1 MVKQQGIVLL
11 LMALVLSAC
20 TPYPANY
27 PSSGPSFSSGGGH
40 IVAKGETLWS
50 ISRQYGIELSDLVE
64 ANRISD
70 ASQIEVGQRLVIPR
84 SGTAAPA
91 PRESPPVASEPAS
104 RYLPPE
110 RSVGPV
116 PGDSGDFVWPVDGR
130 VISIFGS
137 RRKGN
142 MNKGVDI
149 QAPGGSDVRASRSG
163 RVSFVHEALPGFGKT
178 IIVEHGG
185 GFATVYAY
193 IDQILVRSGDSVAQR
208 QVIARVGK
216 TGRTE
221 VPALHFEIRRRQ
233 KPQNPLYYLP

>member
-1 MVKQQGIVLL
+1 
-11 LMALVLSAC
+11 MALALSAC

-27 PSSGPSFSSGGGH
+27 PSSCPAVPSGAGH
-40 IVAKGETLWS
+40 TVAKGETLWS
-50 ISRQYGIELSDLVE
+50 ISRRYGIELADLVE

-84 SGTAAPA
+84 AGTSAPA
-91 PRESPPVASEPAS
+91 PREPEPVSSPASSEPIS
-104 RYLPPE
+104 KYLPE
-110 RSVGPV
+110 SSSGLV
-116 PGDSGDFVWPVDGR
+116 PGDSGDFVWPVNGR

-193 IDQILVRSGDSVAQR
+193 IDQILVRSGDPVSQR

-216 TGRTE
+216 TGRTD